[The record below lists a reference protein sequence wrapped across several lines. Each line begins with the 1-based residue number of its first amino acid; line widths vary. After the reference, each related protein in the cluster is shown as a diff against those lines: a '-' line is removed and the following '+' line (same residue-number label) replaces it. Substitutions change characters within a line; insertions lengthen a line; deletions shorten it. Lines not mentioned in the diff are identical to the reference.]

1 MRPSF
6 TFAISFKLCGPFTQ
20 GRVVRTRAGNHNERK
35 AAMAKH
41 MTLDTRKGI
50 AHGLDCGLTFAEMAG
65 MFHRAEST
73 IANEVKNRMIWSNK
87 GYGCTNDVCE
97 HFETCSK
104 VFRTSYGKKT
114 PFKNQKKC
122 FEMCEDYVRRSCPKL
137 GRAPFVC
144 NGCDKQ
150 ATCPLRKRF
159 YDADAAQEN
168 YRGIL
173 RDARRGT
180 QADEKTIADM
190 NAALREPIRTG
201 RQSIRA
207 VMTAAPA
214 AFHGFSERCVYN
226 YANSQLFDVKRGDM
240 PLMCRRKPTK
250 RGQSVP
256 KADAK
261 CRVGRTYEDY
271 LSFLGLN
278 FGIQP
283 VEIDT
288 VVGSVDGKVLFTMMF
303 SCGLMLAFL
312 RDAKTAQTTTRIFNM
327 LQNAAGLEFF
337 MTLFPAVLG
346 DNGPEFS
353 NPKMVEF
360 FRPDPKHNPTKLE
373 RRTWMFFC
381 DPYRSTQK
389 PHVENNHLLVRRVM
403 PKGASFDRLRQEH
416 VDRAMSHVNS
426 YPRLSL
432 DGKTPYDEFVS
443 FYGERGREFL
453 ERLNIR
459 RVGADF
465 VTLDPSLLGP
475 EFKREADSAML
486 RRKGVEE

>member
-1 MRPSF
+1 M
-6 TFAISFKLCGPFTQ
+6 CG
-20 GRVVRTRAGNHNERK
+20 
-35 AAMAKH
+35 
-41 MTLDTRKGI
+41 
-50 AHGLDCGLTFAEMAG
+50 
-65 MFHRAEST
+65 
-73 IANEVKNRMIWSNK
+73 
-87 GYGCTNDVCE
+87 
-97 HFETCSK
+97 
-104 VFRTSYGKKT
+104 
-114 PFKNQKKC
+114 
-122 FEMCEDYVRRSCPKL
+122 DYVRRTCPKL
-137 GRAPFVC
+137 GRAPYVC
-144 NGCDKQ
+144 NGCEKQ
-150 ATCPLRKRF
+150 NVCPLRKRF
-159 YDADAAQEN
+159 YVADAAQAN

-173 RDARRGT
+173 SDARRGA
-180 QADEKTIADM
+180 QADESMIADM
-190 NAALREPIRTG
+190 NSALKDPVLRG

-207 VMTAAPA
+207 VMAAKPE
-214 AFHGFSERCVYN
+214 AFHGFSERSVYN

-240 PLMCRRKPTK
+240 PLMCRRRPPKQGGT
-250 RGQSVP
+250 VP
-256 KADAK
+256 KTDAR
-261 CRVGRTYEDY
+261 CRVGRTYQDY

-278 FGIQP
+278 FGVQP

-288 VVGSVDGKVLFTMMF
+288 VIGSVGGKVLYTMMF

-312 RDAKTAQTTTRIFNM
+312 RDARTSQTTTRIFNM
-327 LQNAAGLEFF
+327 LQGLAGLEFF
-337 MTLFPAVLG
+337 MKLFPVVLA

-360 FRPDPKHNPTKLE
+360 FRPDPEHNPTKLE

-453 ERLNIR
+453 EKLNIR

-475 EFKREADSAML
+475 EFKREADNAIL

>member
-1 MRPSF
+1 
-6 TFAISFKLCGPFTQ
+6 
-20 GRVVRTRAGNHNERK
+20 
-35 AAMAKH
+35 MARH
-41 MTLDTRKGI
+41 MTLDERKAI
-50 AHGLDCGLTFAEMAG
+50 AHGIGCGLTFAELAG
-65 MFHRAEST
+65 MLSRAEST
-73 IANEVKNRMIWSNK
+73 IANEVKNRMLWSNK
-87 GYGCTNDVCE
+87 GYGCTNHVCE
-97 HFETCSK
+97 RFETCSK
-104 VFRTSYGKKT
+104 VFRTSYGKMT
-114 PFKNQKKC
+114 PFKDQKRC
-122 FEMCEDYVRRSCPKL
+122 FEMCEDYVRRTCPKL
-137 GRAPFVC
+137 GRAPYVC
-144 NGCDKQ
+144 NGCEKQ
-150 ATCPLRKRF
+150 NVCPLRKRF
-159 YDADAAQEN
+159 YVADAAQSN

-173 RDARRGT
+173 SNARRGA
-180 QADEKTIADM
+180 QADEAMIADM
-190 NAALREPIRTG
+190 NAALKDPVLRG

-207 VMTAAPA
+207 VMAAQPE
-214 AFHGFSERCVYN
+214 AFHGFSERSVYN

-240 PLMCRRKPTK
+240 PLMCRRRSPKQGET
-250 RGQSVP
+250 VP
-256 KADAK
+256 KTDAR
-261 CRVGRTYEDY
+261 CRVGRTYQDY
-271 LSFLGLN
+271 LSFLGIN
-278 FGIQP
+278 FGVQP

-288 VVGSVDGKVLFTMMF
+288 VMGSVGGKVLYTMMF

-312 RDAKTAQTTTRIFNM
+312 RDARTSQTTTRIFNM
-327 LQNAAGLEFF
+327 LQGLAGLEFF
-337 MTLFPAVLG
+337 MKLFPVVLA

-360 FRPDPKHNPTKLE
+360 FRPDPEHNPTKLE

-403 PKGASFDRLRQEH
+403 PKGASFDRLVQEH

-426 YPRLSL
+426 YPRQSL

-475 EFKREADSAML
+475 EFKREADNAML